1 MFGNKI
7 IPTDID
13 VIIYFLLIKTIAL
26 YLVYYEW
33 NKIKQIWKRKRV
45 IELYKEGKTI
55 QEIAQEVH
63 MAFRDISQI
72 IKKYIEDTDENKK
85 LQKKISV
92 QALSLFNQ
100 GKKPIEVAISLELR
114 CEETEKIYQQFWR
127 LNNIHILDS
136 IYQEIKE
143 DISRLIDVYNKF
155 KGENRSPKEI
165 KTLIA
170 ILQEVSDLEK
180 YKEILEEKIENYESI
195 KV

>member
-1 MFGNKI
+1 MSDENLNRFEKE
-7 IPTDID
+7 
-13 VIIYFLLIKTIAL
+13 K
-26 YLVYYEW
+26 
-33 NKIKQIWKRKRV
+33 KV
-45 IELYKEGKTI
+45 IELYKEGRTI
-55 QEIAQEVH
+55 REISPVVH
-63 MAFRDISQI
+63 MAFRDIGKL
-72 IKKYIEDTDENKK
+72 IKKYVEDTDENKK
-85 LQKKISV
+85 LQKKISIE
-92 QALSLFNQ
+92 ALSLFNQ
-100 GKKPIEVAISLELR
+100 GKKPIEVAISLELG

-143 DISRLIDVYNKF
+143 DISNLIDVYNKF